1 MAARLAEGA
10 GRVIAL
16 FPWGDV
22 VEEFLEPLGL
32 SLPDFVERMSGGWL
46 FGYVAALQSVG
57 WRPFVACGSSTV
69 DAPTRT
75 RHRPTGAPLW
85 LLPARAVP
93 LPYSSRR
100 SAAQWRATPWRA
112 FRRALRAERC
122 DALLLQEYE
131 YARFEPL
138 LLLGKSLGLPVFAT
152 FQGGDRSLSTLEA
165 QLRPWSLPRAA
176 GLIVA
181 SAQERERL
189 ATTYARL
196 PPLADIPN
204 PVDAEEWRGTPRAAA
219 RAALGLPAEDFIAIT
234 HGRIDVHRKG
244 LDVLLA
250 AWRELAPTH
259 PRARLVLVGAG
270 QDSERLAALLA
281 SPGLERVDWQARYT
295 TDRVELR
302 RWLSAADVYVTA
314 SRIEGMPVAPL
325 EAMACG
331 LPIVASRA
339 QGLPDILAQGEH
351 SGGLLVPCEDAP
363 ALAAALERL
372 ARAPALREALGRA
385 ARARIESHFA
395 VPAVGRALQRFMT
408 GAAP

>member
-1 MAARLAEGA
+1 MAARLAEGT
-10 GRVIAL
+10 GRVVAL

-22 VEEFLEPLGL
+22 VEEFLDPLGL
-32 SLPDFVERMSGGWL
+32 QLADFVERMSGGWL

-57 WRPFVACGSSTV
+57 WRPFVVYGSRSV
-69 DAPTRT
+69 AAPTRT
-75 RHRPTGAPLW
+75 LHRPTGATLW
-85 LLPARAVP
+85 LVPARAF
-93 LPYSSRR
+93 PYPFSSRR
-100 SAAQWRATPWRA
+100 SAQQWRATPWRA
-112 FRRALRAERC
+112 FRRVLRAERC

-152 FQGGDRSLSTLEA
+152 FQGADRSASTLEA
-165 QLRPWSLPRAA
+165 ALRRWSLPRAD

-189 ATTYARL
+189 AATYSSL
-196 PPLADIPN
+196 PPLAGIPN
-204 PVDAEEWRGTPRAAA
+204 PIDAEEWRGTARDAA
-219 RAALGLPAEDFIAIT
+219 RGALGLPASDFVAIT

-250 AWRELAPTH
+250 AWREFARARPA
-259 PRARLVLVGAG
+259 ARLVLIGSG
-270 QDSERLAALLA
+270 QDDERLAALLA
-281 SPGLERVDWQARYT
+281 DPSLRSVDWRAGYT
-295 TDRVELR
+295 TDRVEMR
-302 RWLSAADVYVTA
+302 RWLSAADLYVTA

-339 QGLPDILAQGEH
+339 QGLPEILAEGER

-372 ARAPALREALGRA
+372 AGAPELRAELGRA
-385 ARARIESHFA
+385 ARARIEGHFT

-408 GAAP
+408 GATP